1 MIIHTHKAI
10 FVHIPKT
17 AGSSIEVALNAL
29 EKTNKGAIDE
39 ATGTFYP
46 VTTGKE
52 KHYDARAYRKHYG
65 RKVWQDYYK
74 FTVVRNPW
82 QRIHSWWWNNR
93 YITGTLDMPFA
104 EFLRSRLA
112 DPDDLPR
119 ALRPQTRWITSA
131 NGKIEMDYTCRFETI
146 DDDFKAV
153 CKQIGAPVTELPRVL
168 VENRNPA
175 SRPHYTDDYDA
186 DLVELVARVYADDI
200 DQLQYRFGDQAD
212 A

>member
-17 AGSSIEVALNAL
+17 AGSSIEVALNTL
-29 EKTNKGAIDE
+29 ENTNKGAVDE

-65 RKVWQDYYK
+65 RRVWQDYYK

-104 EFLRSRLA
+104 EFLHSRLA
-112 DPDDLPR
+112 DPDDLPKE
-119 ALRPQTRWITSA
+119 LRPKVHCITSA
-131 NGKIEMDYTCRFETI
+131 NGRVELDYICRFENI
-146 DDDFKAV
+146 DSDFKVV
-153 CKQIGAPVTELPRVL
+153 CEQIGAPLSELPRVL
-168 VENRNPA
+168 MDNRNPV
-175 SRPHYTDDYDA
+175 SRPHYSKDYD
-186 DLVELVARVYADDI
+186 DTLTELVAGVYADDI
-200 DQLQYRFGDQAD
+200 EQLQYRFDDQAGT
-212 A
+212 